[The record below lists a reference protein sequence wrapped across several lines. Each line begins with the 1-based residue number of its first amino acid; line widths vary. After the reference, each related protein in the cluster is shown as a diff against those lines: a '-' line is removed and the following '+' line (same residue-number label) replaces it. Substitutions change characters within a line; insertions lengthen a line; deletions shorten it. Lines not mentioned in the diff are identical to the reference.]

1 MMVKSVIKSYI
12 PKYKEMLYIYTYI
25 YLYRYVYNMSNINI
39 YLYSSTNIKEIKI
52 NFYNWIWKN
61 YYTVPYNGL
70 LSKYLN
76 YDFEKN
82 DLRKCCDTM
91 LNKGEL
97 KTIWKKKQN
106 KQTI

>member
-52 NFYNWIWKN
+52 NFYN
-61 YYTVPYNGL
+61 
-70 LSKYLN
+70 
-76 YDFEKN
+76 
-82 DLRKCCDTM
+82 
-91 LNKGEL
+91 
-97 KTIWKKKQN
+97 
-106 KQTI
+106 